1 MRLSRVPCKE
11 NSVSTDKSTEPKP
24 FDLERLLR
32 KFIKGVRH
40 SMDLGMELVEASPAG
55 IVVRMPYSDK
65 IIGNPETG
73 VIHGGSITTLMDQ
86 ACGMAAVASLAPEF
100 DITPTI
106 DLRID
111 YMRAAEPGKDVF
123 AFVEAYRKTR
133 QVVFTRG
140 IAYHEDRDKPIA
152 HCVANFTRMG
162 LNKTPWSSPK
172 KDA

>member
-1 MRLSRVPCKE
+1 M
-11 NSVSTDKSTEPKP
+11 STEATPP
-24 FDLERLLR
+24 LDVERLLR
-32 KFIKGVRH
+32 RFLREVRH
-40 SMDLGMELVEASPAG
+40 SMVLGMELKEVSPDG
-55 IVVRMPYSDK
+55 ILLRMPYSDK

-73 VIHGGSITTLMDQ
+73 VIHGGAITSLMDQ
-86 ACGMAAVASLAPEF
+86 ACGLAVAAALAPEF

-111 YMRAAEPGKDVF
+111 YMRPAEPGKDVF

-140 IAYHEDRDKPIA
+140 IAFHEDRNRPIA

-162 LNKTPWSSPK
+162 LNITPWGTTSPK
-172 KDA
+172 EA

>member
-1 MRLSRVPCKE
+1 MSAETP
-11 NSVSTDKSTEPKP
+11 EPRP
-24 FDLERLLR
+24 FDLARLLR
-32 KFIKGVRH
+32 KFLKGVRH
-40 SMDLGMELVEASPAG
+40 SMLLEMELIEAGPEG
-55 IVVRMPYSDK
+55 IVVRMPYSEK

-73 VIHGGSITTLMDQ
+73 VIHGGAITTLMDQ
-86 ACGMAAVASLAPEF
+86 ACGLAVAAALAPEF

-111 YMRAAEPGKDVF
+111 YMRPAEPGKDVF

-140 IAYHEDRDKPIA
+140 VAYHDDRNNPIA

-162 LNKTPWSSPK
+162 LNKMPWRSSAADATK
-172 KDA
+172 KES